1 MSGAPLSAHLNNAG
15 LAELLGLE
23 ADAAEGHRK
32 RALGRA
38 SSAALLWA
46 EEAAGLPEQGRSLT
60 ELEAVGPGIE
70 RRLTQWLKDPPEVP
84 EPPPARRGFNTFAA
98 ARAEVASQQE
108 WRSELKADLQ
118 MHTTWS
124 DGNSTL
130 PEMATACAAR
140 GLAYIAI
147 TDHSGGM
154 RVPRGMDSEQL
165 AEQGRAIERLNEG
178 LGSSADF
185 RVLRAIEM
193 NIDAEGQGD
202 MDPAVLPGLDLV
214 LGSFHSALRV
224 AEDSTQRYLTTLRNP
239 NIDVIGHPR
248 GRRYSRRPGLNADWE
263 RVFAEAASLGKAVEI
278 NSHPHRQDLSDEL
291 LPVANASG
299 VMFTIGTDSHD
310 PSELRFVDMAL
321 SAAMKAGIERPRI
334 LNYRTCADLQSWVA
348 SHR

>member
-1 MSGAPLSAHLNNAG
+1 MPLSVELTNAS

-46 EEAAGLPEQGRSLT
+46 EEASGLAAQGRSLT

-70 RRLTQWLKDPPEVP
+70 RRLAQWLDHPPEVP

-98 ARAEVASQQE
+98 ARAQVASKPT

-124 DGNSTL
+124 DGSSTL
-130 PEMATACAAR
+130 AEMAAACAGR
-140 GLAYIAI
+140 GLTYIAI

-154 RVPRGMDSEQL
+154 RVPRGMDSQQL
-165 AEQGRAIERLNEG
+165 AEQGRAIDELNDG
-178 LGSSADF
+178 LGTSGDF

-193 NIDAEGQGD
+193 NIDAEGLGD
-202 MDPAVLPGLDLV
+202 MGPEVLPGLDLV

-224 AEDSTQRYLTTLRNP
+224 PEDSTQRYLTTLRNP

-248 GRRYSRRPGLNADWE
+248 GRRYSRRPGLNADWA
-263 RVFAEAASLGKAVEI
+263 RVFEEAASLGKAVEI
-278 NSHPHRQDLSDEL
+278 NSHPHRQDLSEEL
-291 LPVANASG
+291 LPIANASG

-310 PSELRFVDMAL
+310 PTELRFVDMAL
-321 SAAMKAGIERPRI
+321 ASAMKAGIERARI
-334 LNYRTCADLQSWVA
+334 LNYRTCAELQSWVA

>member
-1 MSGAPLSAHLNNAG
+1 MPSDLSNAD

-46 EEAAGLPEQGRSLT
+46 EEAAGLPAQGRSLT

-70 RRLTQWLKDPPEVP
+70 RRLVQWLEDPPEVP
-84 EPPPARRGFNTFAA
+84 EPPPPRRGFNTFAA
-98 ARAEVASQQE
+98 ARALVASQPA

-124 DGNSTL
+124 DGSSTL
-130 PEMATACAAR
+130 PEMAAACATR

-154 RVPRGMDSEQL
+154 RVPRGMSSEQL
-165 AEQGRAIERLNEG
+165 AEQGRAIEDLNDG
-178 LGSSADF
+178 LGSSGDF

-193 NIDAEGQGD
+193 NIDGEGKGD
-202 MDPAVLPGLDLV
+202 MDLEALPELDLV

-224 AEDSTQRYLTTLRNP
+224 LDDSTHRYLATLRNP
-239 NIDVIGHPR
+239 RIDVIGHPR
-248 GRRYSRRPGLNADWE
+248 GRRYSRRPGLNAEWE

-291 LPVANASG
+291 LALADESG

-310 PSELRFVDMAL
+310 PTELRFIDMAL
-321 SAAMKAGIERPRI
+321 ASAIKAGIERDRI
-334 LNYRTCADLQSWVA
+334 LNYRTCAEFGSWVA

>member
-1 MSGAPLSAHLNNAG
+1 MSADLSNAD

-38 SSAALLWA
+38 SSAAVLWA
-46 EEAAGLPEQGRSLT
+46 EEASGLAAQGRSLT

-70 RRLTQWLKDPPEVP
+70 RRLVQWLEDPPDVP
-84 EPPPARRGFNTFAA
+84 EPPPARRGFDTFAA
-98 ARAEVASQQE
+98 ARARVASQPE

-124 DGNSTL
+124 DGRSTL
-130 PEMATACAAR
+130 PEMAAACAGR

-154 RVPRGMDSEQL
+154 RVPRGMNSEQL
-165 AEQGRAIERLNEG
+165 AEQGRAIDELNDG
-178 LGSSADF
+178 LGSSGGF
-185 RVLRAIEM
+185 RILRAIEM
-193 NIDAEGQGD
+193 NIDGEGKGD
-202 MDPAVLPGLDLV
+202 MDPEVLPGLDLV

-224 AEDSTQRYLTTLRNP
+224 TEDSTQRYLDTLRNP
-239 NIDVIGHPR
+239 HIDVMGHPR

-291 LPVANASG
+291 LPAANAAG

-310 PSELRFVDMAL
+310 PTELRFIDMAL
-321 SAAMKAGIERPRI
+321 ASAMEAGIERNRI
-334 LNYRTCADLQSWVA
+334 LNYSTCAEVQSWVA

>member
-1 MSGAPLSAHLNNAG
+1 MSTDLSNAS

-23 ADAAEGHRK
+23 ADAAQGHRK

-46 EEAAGLPEQGRSLT
+46 EEAADIAGQGRSLT

-70 RRLTQWLKDPPEVP
+70 RRLIQWLENPPEVP
-84 EPPPARRGFNTFAA
+84 DPPPARRGFNTFAA
-98 ARAEVASQQE
+98 ASAQVSSHPT

-124 DGNSTL
+124 DGSSTL
-130 PEMATACAAR
+130 SEMASACAMR

-154 RVPRGMDSEQL
+154 RVPPGMSPEQL
-165 AEQGRAIERLNEG
+165 EEQGRAIDKLNDS
-178 LGSSADF
+178 LDPASDF
-185 RVLRAIEM
+185 RVLRAIEL
-193 NIDAEGQGD
+193 NVDGDGRGDIDAE
-202 MDPAVLPGLDLV
+202 VLPGLDLV

-224 AEDSTQRYLTTLRNP
+224 VEDSTSRYLDTLRNP
-239 NIDVIGHPR
+239 HIDVVGHPR
-248 GRRYSRRPGLNADWE
+248 GRRFSRRPGLNADWE
-263 RVFAEAASLGKAVEI
+263 RVFSEAAYLGKGMEI

-291 LPVANASG
+291 LPMAKAAG

-310 PSELRFVDMAL
+310 PTELRFVDMAL
-321 SAAMKAGIERPRI
+321 AAAINAGIDRNQI
-334 LNYRTCADLQSWVA
+334 LNYRTCAELKSWVA

>member
-1 MSGAPLSAHLNNAG
+1 MPLSAELSNAS

-38 SSAALLWA
+38 SSAALLWS
-46 EEAAGLPEQGRSLT
+46 EEAAGLPAEGRSLT

-70 RRLTQWLKDPPEVP
+70 RRLAQWLEDPPDVP

-98 ARAEVASQQE
+98 ARAQVASQPT

-118 MHTTWS
+118 MHTIWS
-124 DGNSTL
+124 DGSSTL
-130 PEMATACAAR
+130 PEMAAACATG
-140 GLAYIAI
+140 GLAFIAI

-165 AEQGRAIERLNEG
+165 AEQGRAIDELNDG
-178 LGSSADF
+178 LVSSGDF
-185 RVLRAIEM
+185 RVLRAIEL
-193 NIDAEGQGD
+193 NIDGEGLGD
-202 MDPAVLPGLDLV
+202 MDPRVLPGLDLV

-224 AEDSTQRYLTTLRNP
+224 TEDSTQRYLATLRNP
-239 NIDVIGHPR
+239 HVDVIGHPR

-291 LPVANASG
+291 LPAANASG

-310 PSELRFVDMAL
+310 PTELRFVDMAL
-321 SAAMKAGIERPRI
+321 AAAMKAGIDRARI
-334 LNYRTCADLQSWVA
+334 LNYRTCAELQSWVA

>member
-1 MSGAPLSAHLNNAG
+1 MSADLSNAD

-23 ADAAEGHRK
+23 ADAAQGHRK

-46 EEAAGLPEQGRSLT
+46 EEAAAIARDGRSLT

-70 RRLTQWLKDPPEVP
+70 RRLVQWLEKPPEVP
-84 EPPPARRGFNTFAA
+84 GPPPARRGFNTFAA
-98 ARAEVASQQE
+98 AGALVDSHPI

-124 DGNSTL
+124 DGTSTL
-130 PEMATACAAR
+130 SEMAAACAMR

-154 RVPRGMDSEQL
+154 RVPPGMSPEQL
-165 AEQGRAIERLNEG
+165 AEQGRAIDKLNARLDPA
-178 LGSSADF
+178 SDF
-185 RVLRAIEM
+185 HVLRAIEL
-193 NIDAEGQGD
+193 NVDGEGQGD
-202 MDPAVLPGLDLV
+202 IDAQVLPGLDLV

-224 AEDSTQRYLTTLRNP
+224 TEDSTQRYLATLRNP
-239 NIDVIGHPR
+239 HIDVVGHPR
-248 GRRYSRRPGLNADWE
+248 GRRFSRRPGLNADWG
-263 RVFAEAASLGKAVEI
+263 RVFSEAASLGKAMEI

-291 LPVANASG
+291 LPIANASD

-310 PSELRFVDMAL
+310 PAELRFVDMAL
-321 SAAMKAGIERPRI
+321 AAAINAGIDRDRI
-334 LNYRTCADLQSWVA
+334 LNYRTCAEVQSWVA